1 MDELILAARD
11 AADRAE
17 PRSSGAASFAG
28 PAAPESAGFR
38 PAFQV
43 IALDC
48 EITAYAPD
56 EGDDPLF

>member
-1 MDELILAARD
+1 MDELTLAARD
-11 AADRAE
+11 AAGDAELRA
-17 PRSSGAASFAG
+17 SGARSFAG
-28 PAAPESAGFR
+28 CAAPEGAGFR